1 MGLSAL
7 SLSLVLVFQF
17 LHAYAAVN
25 VSWSTITSDSSK
37 NVVQSNFLGVSFELS
52 FMDQYFG
59 NDTSTIPQTML
70 NYLSQIRNRTGSNP
84 VRLRI
89 GGNSADSS
97 TYLQNQTSPMLK
109 LTDPDANSN
118 NQPVDY
124 GPMLWDVLQS
134 VSGSVEG
141 VEYLI
146 GVSLSDPNNTDG
158 SKIGGDAK
166 SILGNNL
173 DSILVGNEPD
183 LYTSHGNRPL
193 LQNYT
198 VQDYIGEF
206 SEVSDYLNNTS
217 AGDLL
222 NNQICSGPTICCD
235 WDLATLLQQGYL
247 ATFSNILK
255 YITLQ
260 HYPQNNCFGS
270 YQYGLPYYLQH
281 SNTVALAGWQQH
293 GIDIVVSNT
302 SAGHPRLVMSE
313 FNSASCGGIAN
324 ISDTFAV
331 GSLWTLDYALQM
343 AAIGYSAVYIHT
355 REKGVFYNLIDPP
368 NRTLSGD
375 TWTTNP
381 PFYAVLVLPEIL
393 QSDNGS
399 IVVDLNLEGS
409 MTSNSTVA
417 GYAVYD
423 AGSLS
428 ASRLVLFNYDNSSV
442 EFSLENSAS
451 GQPSIKYLASSDI
464 TEKRNIAWGEESFVG
479 TSDGKAVNV
488 TRDTD
493 GFSWLPSSGNFDCSG
508 NCAVEVPGPSLA
520 VVYLSDSVSS
530 SNSTKSNSARRTV
543 VPASFAIFGLVFTF
557 GFFYLGT

>member
-1 MGLSAL
+1 MGLPVL
-7 SLSLVLVFQF
+7 SLFLVFQF

-25 VSWSTITSDSSK
+25 VSWSTTASDSSK
-37 NVVQSNFLGVSFELS
+37 NVVQANFLGVSFELS

-70 NYLSQIRNRTGSNP
+70 NYLSEIRTRTGSNP

-109 LTDPDANSN
+109 LTDPNANYN

-124 GPMLWDVLQS
+124 GPMLWQVLQN
-134 VSGSVEG
+134 VSGSVG
-141 VEYLI
+141 GTEYLI
-146 GVSLSDPNNTDG
+146 GISLSDPNNTIG
-158 SKIGGDAK
+158 SKIAGDAK
-166 SILGNNL
+166 EILGDNL

-183 LYTSHGNRPL
+183 LYTSHGNRPG

-206 SEVSDYLNNTS
+206 SEVTNYLNDTS
-217 AGDLL
+217 AGDILKPRYVL
-222 NNQICSGPTICCD
+222 

-270 YQYGLPYYLQH
+270 YQYELPYYLQH
-281 SNTVALAGWQQH
+281 SNTVGLASWQQY
-293 GIDIVVSNT
+293 GIDIVASNT

-331 GSLWTLDYALQM
+331 GSLWTVDYALQM
-343 AAIGYSAVYIHT
+343 ASVGYSAAYIHT
-355 REKGVFYNLIDPP
+355 REKGIFYNPIDPP
-368 NRTLSGD
+368 NRTVSGD
-375 TWTTNP
+375 TWTTNS
-381 PFYAVLVLPEIL
+381 PFYAVLAMPEIL
-393 QSDNGS
+393 QANNGS

-409 MTSNSTVA
+409 MTGNSTVA
-417 GYAVYD
+417 GYAIYD

-428 ASRLVLFNYDNSSV
+428 ASKLVLFNYDSS
-442 EFSLENSAS
+442 S
-451 GQPSIKYLASSDI
+451 PSIKYLASSDI
-464 TEKRNIAWGEESFVG
+464 NEKRNIAWGGQSFVG
-479 TSDGKAVNV
+479 VSDGKPVNV
-488 TRDTD
+488 TRDTS
-493 GFSWLPSSGNFDCSG
+493 GFSWLPLSGDLDCMG
-508 NCAVEVPGPSLA
+508 NCTIEVPGPSLA
-520 VVYLSDSVSS
+520 VVYLSDSSNS
-530 SNSTKSNSARRTV
+530 SNSSESQSNSARRTV
-543 VPASFAIFGLVFTF
+543 VPATFAVVGFVFI
-557 GFFYLGT
+557 LGHFI

>member
-1 MGLSAL
+1 MGLPVL
-7 SLSLVLVFQF
+7 SLFLVFQF

-25 VSWSTITSDSSK
+25 VSWSTTASDSLK
-37 NVVQSNFLGVSFELS
+37 NVVQANFLGVSFELS

-70 NYLSQIRNRTGSNP
+70 NYLSEIRTRTGSNP

-109 LTDPDANSN
+109 LTDPNANYN

-124 GPMLWDVLQS
+124 GPMLWQVLQN
-134 VSGSVEG
+134 VSGSVG
-141 VEYLI
+141 GTEYLI
-146 GVSLSDPNNTDG
+146 GISLSDPNNTIG
-158 SKIGGDAK
+158 SKIAGDAK
-166 SILGNNL
+166 EILGDNL

-183 LYTSHGNRPL
+183 LYTSHGNRPG

-206 SEVSDYLNNTS
+206 SEVTNYLNDTS
-217 AGDLL
+217 AGDIL
-222 NNQICSGPTICCD
+222 NTQICAGPTVCCQ

-270 YQYGLPYYLQH
+270 YQYELPYYLQH
-281 SNTVALAGWQQH
+281 SNTVGLASWQQY
-293 GIDIVVSNT
+293 GIDIVASNT

-331 GSLWTLDYALQM
+331 GSLWTVDYALQM
-343 AAIGYSAVYIHT
+343 ASVGYSAAYIHT
-355 REKGVFYNLIDPP
+355 REKGIFYNPIDPP
-368 NRTLSGD
+368 NRTVSGD
-375 TWTTNP
+375 TWTTNS
-381 PFYAVLVLPEIL
+381 PFYAVLAMPEIL
-393 QSDNGS
+393 QANNGS

-409 MTSNSTVA
+409 MTGNSTVA
-417 GYAVYD
+417 GYAIYD

-428 ASRLVLFNYDNSSV
+428 ASKLVLFNYDSSSV
-442 EFSLENSAS
+442 EFSLANSVS
-451 GQPSIKYLASSDI
+451 EQPSIMYLASSDI
-464 TEKRNIAWGEESFVG
+464 NEKRNIAWGGQSFVG
-479 TSDGKAVNV
+479 VSDGKPVNV
-488 TRDTD
+488 TRDTS
-493 GFSWLPSSGNFDCSG
+493 GFSWLPLSGDLDCTG
-508 NCAVEVPGPSLA
+508 NCTIEVPGPSLA
-520 VVYLSDSVSS
+520 VVYLSDSSNS
-530 SNSTKSNSARRTV
+530 SNSSESQSNSARRTV
-543 VPASFAIFGLVFTF
+543 VPATFAVVGFIFI
-557 GFFYLGT
+557 LGHFI